1 MPIIARAGA
10 AAALVLTLAG
20 CATTGAPATPGD
32 PLERWNRGVQ
42 KVNDAIDRAVLRPV
56 ARGYQRVVPRP
67 VRTGIG
73 NVLGNLAFPTT
84 IANDLLQ
91 GKFADFGADLG
102 RFALNSTLGLGG
114 LLDPASDLGIRRN
127 DEDFGQT
134 LGRWGVP
141 AGPYLVLPLLGP
153 STLRDAPAIAA
164 DAQTDLRVQLDIT
177 EEERAAL
184 ALLFVVDKR
193 ASLLSADA
201 ALDAAFDRYAFIRN
215 AWLQRR
221 EFQVRDGDVPEESLE
236 DLEDPGEPETPEA
249 PEEPRDQPAPASA
262 SSPSTSPMRA
272 SVRIASGA
280 LR

>member
-1 MPIIARAGA
+1 MPIFARAGA
-10 AAALVLTLAG
+10 AAALVLTFAG
-20 CATTGAPATPGD
+20 CATTGAPAAAGD

-114 LLDPASDLGIRRN
+114 LLDPASELGIRRN

-153 STLRDAPAIAA
+153 STLRDAPAMAA

-184 ALLFVVDKR
+184 AVLYVVDKR
-193 ASLLSADA
+193 AGLLSADA

-221 EFQVRDGDVPEESLE
+221 EFQVRDGDVPEEPLE
-236 DLEDPGEPETPEA
+236 ELEDPGEPEA
-249 PEEPRDQPAPASA
+249 PDEPRDQPAPASA

-272 SVRIASGA
+272 SVRIACGA